1 MQPQFNCRHASQ
13 LGGFGPYSLHIEFS
27 ALTVDQINKPAVCRM
42 LRKQHQC
49 WKVFLYLPIRRSCGL
64 YFHGGKVV
72 TYAELMN

>member
-1 MQPQFNCRHASQ
+1 
-13 LGGFGPYSLHIEFS
+13 
-27 ALTVDQINKPAVCRM
+27 M